1 LGGLFRF
8 VQKLNALYF
17 SHTGF
22 FLHAKCCPVFFW
34 LFSAFS
40 LGENMGQKMHSV
52 SSAAFCSKQKTK
64 ETYCG

>member
-1 LGGLFRF
+1 LGGLFHF
-8 VQKLNALYF
+8 VQKLNAF

-22 FLHAKCCPVFFW
+22 FLLAKHCPVFFW